1 MKDLYHNVLVT
12 LASLPATRTTTVTSD
27 AIDVQGF
34 NSLNVVF
41 TLGQTGDTLSGSVK
55 WTLKLTHSDSDSTGF
70 TDVALTELNA
80 GAATVVVDAN
90 SLDEAVYSFGYA
102 GGKRYVKAVATA
114 TGTHTN
120 GTPMA
125 VVAMRSTPAYSPV
138 Q

>member
-12 LASLPATRTTTVTSD
+12 QAAVPATTNATLTS
-27 AIDVQGF
+27 AVIDMQGF

-41 TLGQTGDTLSGSVK
+41 AVGQTGDTLSGSIK
-55 WTLKLTHSDSDSTGF
+55 WTLKLTHSDSDTSGF
-70 TDVALTELNA
+70 TDVTLAELNA
-80 GAATVVVDAN
+80 GAATVVIDSN
-90 SLDEAVYSFGYA
+90 LLDESVYSFGYS
-102 GGKRYVKAVATA
+102 GSKRYVKAVATA

-125 VVAMRSTPAYSPV
+125 ILAMRAAPAYSPV

>member
-12 LASLPATRTTTVTSD
+12 QASLPATRTTTLTSD
-27 AIDVQGF
+27 SIDVQGF
-34 NSLNVVF
+34 NSLSVLF
-41 TLGQTGDTLSGSVK
+41 ALGQTGDTLSGSIK
-55 WTLKLTHSDSDSTGF
+55 WTLKLTHSDVEASGY
-70 TDVALTELNA
+70 TDVPAADLIS

-90 SLDEAVYSFGYA
+90 SLDEAVYSFGYG

-114 TGTHTN
+114 TGTHSN

-125 VVAMRSTPAYSPV
+125 VLAMRGSPAYSPV